1 MSFSSDVKEEL
12 SKISNLANKELVK
25 AEFVGYLLTNNLKV
39 EKNRIRFSTEN
50 EYNINRFGKLLSNL
64 GIADYKIDLQ
74 GKTYV
79 IKSRIPKGVNEV
91 LLVDNHFILVKE
103 LIGEKSNDEMIE
115 KALIRGSFL
124 GGGTLNNPEKKYH
137 IEINFGVKENALIV
151 KNIFEKYNIDLKE
164 LDKKEYYALYSKAG
178 EDISNILA
186 FIGANSSVL
195 KFEEIRVL
203 REMRNN
209 VNRQVNCE
217 TANINKTISAAVK
230 QIENIKYIK
239 SKNKMDLLNDG
250 LKEVAKIRLEN
261 PDATLIELGKMLS
274 SPLGKSG
281 INHRLKAIDKIA
293 EELRNKEEE

>member
-25 AEFVGYLLTNNLKV
+25 AEFIGYLLTSNLKV
-39 EKNRIRFSTEN
+39 ERNRIRFLTEN

-64 GIADYKIDLQ
+64 GEANYKIELQ
-74 GKTYV
+74 GKIYI
-79 IKSRIPKGVNEV
+79 IKSKIPKGINEIEII
-91 LLVDNHFILVKE
+91 DNNIILVKE
-103 LIGEKSNDEMIE
+103 IVGENSSKEMLE
-115 KALIRGSFL
+115 KALIRGTFL
-124 GGGTLNNPEKKYH
+124 GSGTLNNPKNKYH
-137 IEINFGVKENALIV
+137 IEINFETKENALII
-151 KNIFEKYNIDLKE
+151 KNLLSKYNIEIKE
-164 LDKKEYYALYSKAG
+164 LDKKDNYKLYSKTG

-186 FIGANSSVL
+186 LIGANSSVL
-195 KFEEIRVL
+195 KFEEIRVI

-230 QIENIKYIK
+230 QIEDIKYIM

-261 PDATLIELGKMLS
+261 PDATLVELGQMLIN
-274 SPLGKSG
+274 PLGKSG
-281 INHRLKAIDKIA
+281 INHRLKSIEKIA
-293 EELRNKEEE
+293 EELRSEEDE